1 MTLYHFF
8 LKIIHPYLQ
17 TIFFFFHFTSFSF
30 IVWVYFFLTVQHSVP
45 YRMVDLIG
53 VFKNSPSKLVGTPRL
68 YNTLDMIFY
77 FIHLALHSMYYVL
90 DLLNLLTLNSKAF
103 LQISYL
109 ALTPY
114 LISSTKIYHLKKK
127 KNTPTD
133 FILNWSSYFIHIH
146 HKYTCI

>member
-1 MTLYHFF
+1 
-8 LKIIHPYLQ
+8 
-17 TIFFFFHFTSFSF
+17 
-30 IVWVYFFLTVQHSVP
+30 
-45 YRMVDLIG
+45 MVDLIG

-127 KNTPTD
+127 K
-133 FILNWSSYFIHIH
+133 
-146 HKYTCI
+146 KYTNGLYLELI

>member
-1 MTLYHFF
+1 
-8 LKIIHPYLQ
+8 
-17 TIFFFFHFTSFSF
+17 
-30 IVWVYFFLTVQHSVP
+30 
-45 YRMVDLIG
+45 MVDLIG

-114 LISSTKIYHLKKK
+114 LISSTNYIVCKKY
-127 KNTPTD
+127 TPCD
-133 FILNWSSYFIHIH
+133 FLLDRFSDLIH
-146 HKYTCI
+146 H